1 MAELKRFR
9 LKRSQHCDNDP
20 HTGKN
25 TVYVKG
31 DVFDSDK
38 DLLKENRATPD
49 KDRFELV
56 SSDTPMHYAGCP
68 LTRKEQKEGKTLT
81 TTPSTVVNPSAAE
94 DTFSSM
100 TLDELKKFAQAEDIN
115 LGKAKSKD
123 EVLAV
128 IRAATAE

>member
-9 LKRSQHCDNDP
+9 LKRAQHCDTDP

-38 DLLKENRATPD
+38 DLLRENRSNPD

-56 SSDTPMHYAGCP
+56 SSDTPMHYNGCP
-68 LTRKEQKEGKTLT
+68 LTRKEQKEGKT
-81 TTPSTVVNPSAAE
+81 TTPTVVNPTAAE